1 MKSSIISLI
10 PPMAPGTA
18 MNQNQTG
25 RAFVPQ
31 ILHLEA
37 NRDGGTVLSRFLD
50 YADGNPVA
58 ESLTEV
64 RIFRNAT
71 HLFLNI
77 QARETSKVIA
87 NAREDGYAALA
98 GDHVEIFF
106 GESGEN
112 GWYRHFAVSA
122 GGGRFSEF
130 AELSDWEAVT
140 AVADDRWSAEIRLPL
155 SLLPLTGESVGFN
168 IARQRSAAKQLLVW
182 VHTGSAFH
190 NIDRLGRLYFLP
202 PEPECVLHGPWVC
215 QPDSTSVEIGW
226 ETAGAGAAVVEYRRK
241 GETEFRIAYA
251 DPVSGTIRRDKSL
264 HRARLKNLTPGSE
277 YEYRLKMLFPE
288 LGKESPATGLFSF
301 RTNAGSARDFSL
313 LLTSDLHCRT
323 GELMRIL
330 HTQEADN
337 ADFAILLGD
346 MVTASPGRR
355 IYYDG
360 FLDAMLREWRKPFV
374 ISTGNH
380 EFRGC
385 GAGAWF
391 DLFAGRDGSGYF
403 TFSHGGVFFIVLD
416 VAGDYNPSLPEL
428 EKAYRTRQREWL
440 QTVTESGDFLHADF
454 RVVLSHE
461 ALVSP
466 ELGSH
471 AVFEMIDGL
480 LTGPGVIDLMIGG
493 HEHCY
498 CRSTPGEKALHCN
511 SPKLCRYPA
520 WALPFPVVLNDYCA
534 HLELSRQGDVLTVRA
549 FDSTG
554 KNIDSFS
561 VAQAAQNKTDLE
573 KV

>member
-1 MKSSIISLI
+1 
-10 PPMAPGTA
+10 

-87 NAREDGYAALA
+87 NALEDGYAALA
-98 GDHVEIFF
+98 GEHVEIFF

-277 YEYRLKMLFPE
+277 YEYQLKMLFPE

-301 RTNAGSARDFSL
+301 RTNARSARDFSL

>member
-1 MKSSIISLI
+1 
-10 PPMAPGTA
+10 MAPDTA

-226 ETAGAGAAVVEYRRK
+226 ETAGAGAAIVEYRRK

-391 DLFAGRDGSGYF
+391 DLFAERDGSGYF

>member
-1 MKSSIISLI
+1 M
-10 PPMAPGTA
+10 
-18 MNQNQTG
+18 
-25 RAFVPQ
+25 
-31 ILHLEA
+31 
-37 NRDGGTVLSRFLD
+37 
-50 YADGNPVA
+50 
-58 ESLTEV
+58 

-130 AELSDWEAVT
+130 AKLSDWEAVT

-534 HLELSRQGDVLTVRA
+534 HLELSRLGDVLTVRA

>member
-1 MKSSIISLI
+1 
-10 PPMAPGTA
+10 MAPDTA

-37 NRDGGTVLSRFLD
+37 NRNGGTVLSRFLD

-64 RIFRNAT
+64 RILRNAT

-534 HLELSRQGDVLTVRA
+534 HLELSRLGDVLTVRA

>member
-1 MKSSIISLI
+1 
-10 PPMAPGTA
+10 MAPGTA

-130 AELSDWEAVT
+130 AKLSDWEAVT

-466 ELGSH
+466 ELGPH

-534 HLELSRQGDVLTVRA
+534 HLELSRLGDVLTVRA

>member
-1 MKSSIISLI
+1 M
-10 PPMAPGTA
+10 
-18 MNQNQTG
+18 
-25 RAFVPQ
+25 
-31 ILHLEA
+31 
-37 NRDGGTVLSRFLD
+37 
-50 YADGNPVA
+50 
-58 ESLTEV
+58 

-130 AELSDWEAVT
+130 AKLSDWEAVT

-277 YEYRLKMLFPE
+277 YEYQLKMLFPE

>member
-1 MKSSIISLI
+1 
-10 PPMAPGTA
+10 MAPDTA

-226 ETAGAGAAVVEYRRK
+226 ETAGAGATVVEYRRK

-360 FLDAMLREWRKPFV
+360 FLDAMLRKWRKPFV

-440 QTVTESGDFLHADF
+440 QTVTETGDFLHADF

-498 CRSTPGEKALHCN
+498 CRSTPGEKALHGN

-561 VAQAAQNKTDLE
+561 VAQAVQNKTDLE

>member
-1 MKSSIISLI
+1 
-10 PPMAPGTA
+10 MAPGTA

-87 NAREDGYAALA
+87 NARKDGYAALA

-360 FLDAMLREWRKPFV
+360 FLDAMLRKWRKPFV

-440 QTVTESGDFLHADF
+440 QTVTEAGDFLHADF

-498 CRSTPGEKALHCN
+498 CRSTPGEKALHGN

-561 VAQAAQNKTDLE
+561 VAQAVQNKTDLE

>member
-1 MKSSIISLI
+1 
-10 PPMAPGTA
+10 MAPDTA

-37 NRDGGTVLSRFLD
+37 NRNGGTVLSRFLD

-130 AELSDWEAVT
+130 AKLSDWEAVT

-155 SLLPLTGESVGFN
+155 SLLPQTGESVGFN

-277 YEYRLKMLFPE
+277 YEYQLKMLFPE

>member
-1 MKSSIISLI
+1 
-10 PPMAPGTA
+10 MAPGTA

-87 NAREDGYAALA
+87 NARKDGYAALA

-182 VHTGSAFH
+182 VHTGSTFH

-360 FLDAMLREWRKPFV
+360 FLDAMLRKWRKPFV

-440 QTVTESGDFLHADF
+440 QTVTETGDFLHADF

-498 CRSTPGEKALHCN
+498 CRSTPGEKALHGN

-561 VAQAAQNKTDLE
+561 VAQAVQNKTDLE

>member
-1 MKSSIISLI
+1 M
-10 PPMAPGTA
+10 T
-18 MNQNQTG
+18 NQSQTG
-25 RAFVPQ
+25 RVFVPQ
-31 ILHLEA
+31 ILNPDA
-37 NRDGGTVLSRFLD
+37 GRDVETVLSRFLD

-64 RIFRNAT
+64 SIFRSAT
-71 HLFLNI
+71 HLFLNV
-77 QARETSKVIA
+77 QAREPLEILAGTPQ
-87 NAREDGYAALA
+87 DGYAALE
-98 GDHVEIFF
+98 GDHLEIFF

-140 AVADDRWSAEIRLPL
+140 AMADDRWSAEIRIPL
-155 SLLPLTGESVGFN
+155 SLLPFAGESVGFN

-202 PEPECVLHGPWVC
+202 PEPECILHGPWVC
-215 QPDSTSVEIGW
+215 QPECSSVEIGW

-241 GETEFRIAYA
+241 GEGEFRSAYA
-251 DPVSGTIRRDKSL
+251 DPVSGTIRRDRTL
-264 HRARLKNLTPGSE
+264 HRARLENLTPGCE
-277 YEYRLKMLFPE
+277 YEYQLKMLFPE
-288 LGKESPATGLFSF
+288 LGKESPVTGNFSF
-301 RTNAGSARDFSL
+301 RTNAGNKRDFSL
-313 LLTSDLHCRT
+313 LITSDLHCRT
-323 GELMRIL
+323 GELLRIL
-330 HTQEADN
+330 RTPEAET
-337 ADFAILLGD
+337 ADFGILLGD

-374 ISTGNH
+374 ITTGNH

-403 TFSHGGVFFIVLD
+403 TFSHAGVFFIVLD
-416 VAGDYNPSLPEL
+416 VAGDYNPALPEL
-428 EKAYRTRQREWL
+428 EKAYRDRQREWL
-440 QTVTESGDFLHADF
+440 RTVAASGEFLHADF
-454 RVVLSHE
+454 RVLLSHE
-461 ALVSP
+461 ALISP

-471 AVFEMIDGL
+471 AVFGVIDGI

-498 CRSTPGEKALHCN
+498 CRSTPGRKTLFCN
-511 SPKLCRYPA
+511 SPKLQRYSA
-520 WALPFPVVLNDYCA
+520 WDLPFPVVLNDYCA
-534 HLELSRQGDVLTVRA
+534 HLELSRRGDILTVRA

-554 KNIDSFS
+554 EYIDSFP
-561 VAQAAQNKTDLE
+561 VTRIGTK
-573 KV
+573 

>member
-1 MKSSIISLI
+1 
-10 PPMAPGTA
+10 MAPDTA

-106 GESGEN
+106 GESGET

-140 AVADDRWSAEIRLPL
+140 TVADDRWSAEIRLPL

-226 ETAGAGAAVVEYRRK
+226 ETAGAGAAAVEYRRK
-241 GETEFRIAYA
+241 GETEFQIAYA

-264 HRARLKNLTPGSE
+264 HRARLKNLTPESE

-391 DLFAGRDGSGYF
+391 DLFAERDGSGYF

-440 QTVTESGDFLHADF
+440 QTVTETGDFLHADF

>member
-1 MKSSIISLI
+1 
-10 PPMAPGTA
+10 

-130 AELSDWEAVT
+130 VKLSDWEAVT

-264 HRARLKNLTPGSE
+264 HRARLKNLTPESE

-391 DLFAGRDGSGYF
+391 DLFAERDGSGYF

-534 HLELSRQGDVLTVRA
+534 HLELSRLGDVLTVRA

>member
-1 MKSSIISLI
+1 
-10 PPMAPGTA
+10 MAPDTA

-106 GESGEN
+106 GESGET

-226 ETAGAGAAVVEYRRK
+226 ETAGAGATVVEYRRK

-264 HRARLKNLTPGSE
+264 HRVRLKNLTPGSE

-360 FLDAMLREWRKPFV
+360 FLDAMLRKWRKPFV

-440 QTVTESGDFLHADF
+440 QTVTETGDFLHADF

-498 CRSTPGEKALHCN
+498 CRSTPGEKALHGN

-561 VAQAAQNKTDLE
+561 VAQAVQNKTDLE

>member
-1 MKSSIISLI
+1 
-10 PPMAPGTA
+10 MAPGTA

-130 AELSDWEAVT
+130 VKLSDWEAVT

-264 HRARLKNLTPGSE
+264 HRARLKNLTPESE

-323 GELMRIL
+323 GEVMRIL

-391 DLFAGRDGSGYF
+391 DLFAERDGSGYF

-534 HLELSRQGDVLTVRA
+534 HLELSRLGDVLTVRA

>member
-1 MKSSIISLI
+1 
-10 PPMAPGTA
+10 MAPGTA

-226 ETAGAGAAVVEYRRK
+226 ETAGAGATVVEYRRK

-440 QTVTESGDFLHADF
+440 QTVTETGDFLHADF

>member
-1 MKSSIISLI
+1 
-10 PPMAPGTA
+10 MAPDTA

-391 DLFAGRDGSGYF
+391 DLFAERDGSGYF

-573 KV
+573 QV

>member
-1 MKSSIISLI
+1 
-10 PPMAPGTA
+10 MAPDTA

-106 GESGEN
+106 GESGET

-226 ETAGAGAAVVEYRRK
+226 ETAGAGAAAVEYRRK

-264 HRARLKNLTPGSE
+264 HRVRLKNLTPGSE

-534 HLELSRQGDVLTVRA
+534 HLELSRLGDVLTVRA

>member
-1 MKSSIISLI
+1 
-10 PPMAPGTA
+10 MAPGTA

-226 ETAGAGAAVVEYRRK
+226 ETAGAGAAIVEYRRK

-264 HRARLKNLTPGSE
+264 HRARLKNLTPGSK

-391 DLFAGRDGSGYF
+391 DLFAERDGSGYF

>member
-1 MKSSIISLI
+1 
-10 PPMAPGTA
+10 MAPDTA

-37 NRDGGTVLSRFLD
+37 NRNGGTVLSRFLD

-130 AELSDWEAVT
+130 AKLSDWEAVT
-140 AVADDRWSAEIRLPL
+140 AVADDRWSAEIRFPL

-277 YEYRLKMLFPE
+277 YEYQLKMLFPE

>member
-1 MKSSIISLI
+1 
-10 PPMAPGTA
+10 MAPGTA

-130 AELSDWEAVT
+130 VKLSDWEAVT

-264 HRARLKNLTPGSE
+264 HRARLKNLTPESE

-391 DLFAGRDGSGYF
+391 DLFAERDGSGYF

-534 HLELSRQGDVLTVRA
+534 HLELSRLGDVLTVRA

>member
-1 MKSSIISLI
+1 
-10 PPMAPGTA
+10 MAPDTA

-106 GESGEN
+106 GESGET

-226 ETAGAGAAVVEYRRK
+226 ETAGAGAAAVEYRRK
-241 GETEFRIAYA
+241 GETEFQIAYA

-264 HRARLKNLTPGSE
+264 HRARLKNLTPESE

-360 FLDAMLREWRKPFV
+360 FLDAMLRKWRKPFV

-440 QTVTESGDFLHADF
+440 QTVTETGDFLHADF

-498 CRSTPGEKALHCN
+498 CRSTPGEKALHGN

-561 VAQAAQNKTDLE
+561 VAQAVQNKTDLE

>member
-1 MKSSIISLI
+1 
-10 PPMAPGTA
+10 MAPDTA

-37 NRDGGTVLSRFLD
+37 NRNGGTVLSRFLD

>member
-1 MKSSIISLI
+1 
-10 PPMAPGTA
+10 MAPGTA

-130 AELSDWEAVT
+130 AKLSDWEAVT

-277 YEYRLKMLFPE
+277 YEYRLKKLVPE

-440 QTVTESGDFLHADF
+440 QTVTETGDFLHADF

-498 CRSTPGEKALHCN
+498 CRNVPGET
-511 SPKLCRYPA
+511 KLRCTAPGLRDLPA
-520 WALPFPVVLNDYCA
+520 WEVPFPVVLNDYCA
-534 HLELSRQGDVLTVRA
+534 HLELSRRGATLHVKA
-549 FDSTG
+549 FDATG
-554 KNIDSFS
+554 NVVDEFP
-561 VAQAAQNKTDLE
+561 VEPVGGFRGRTTPGRRG
-573 KV
+573 

>member
-1 MKSSIISLI
+1 
-10 PPMAPGTA
+10 MAPDTA

-106 GESGEN
+106 GESGET

-226 ETAGAGAAVVEYRRK
+226 ETAGAGATVVEYRRK

-360 FLDAMLREWRKPFV
+360 FLDAMLRKWRKPFV

-385 GAGAWF
+385 EAGAWF

-440 QTVTESGDFLHADF
+440 QTVTETGDFLHADF

-498 CRSTPGEKALHCN
+498 CRSTPGEKALHGN

-561 VAQAAQNKTDLE
+561 VAQAVQNKTDLE

>member
-1 MKSSIISLI
+1 
-10 PPMAPGTA
+10 MAPGTA

-77 QARETSKVIA
+77 QAWETSKVIA

-226 ETAGAGAAVVEYRRK
+226 ETAGAGATVVEYRRK

-264 HRARLKNLTPGSE
+264 HRVRLKNLTPGSE

-498 CRSTPGEKALHCN
+498 CRSTPGEKALHGN

>member
-1 MKSSIISLI
+1 
-10 PPMAPGTA
+10 MAPDTA

-37 NRDGGTVLSRFLD
+37 NRNGGTVLSRFLD

-498 CRSTPGEKALHCN
+498 CRSTPGEKALHGN

-534 HLELSRQGDVLTVRA
+534 HLELSRLGDVLTVRA

>member
-1 MKSSIISLI
+1 
-10 PPMAPGTA
+10 MAPDTA

-37 NRDGGTVLSRFLD
+37 NRNGGTVLSRFLD

-130 AELSDWEAVT
+130 AKLSDWEAVT

-277 YEYRLKMLFPE
+277 YEYQLKMLSPE

-440 QTVTESGDFLHADF
+440 QTVTETGDFLHADF

>member
-1 MKSSIISLI
+1 
-10 PPMAPGTA
+10 MAPGTA

-31 ILHLEA
+31 ILNLEA

-288 LGKESPATGLFSF
+288 LGKESPTTGLFSF

-360 FLDAMLREWRKPFV
+360 FLDAMLRKWRKPFV

-440 QTVTESGDFLHADF
+440 QTVTETGDFLHADF

-498 CRSTPGEKALHCN
+498 CRSTPGEKALHGN

-561 VAQAAQNKTDLE
+561 VAQAVQNKTDLE

>member
-1 MKSSIISLI
+1 
-10 PPMAPGTA
+10 MAPDTA

-37 NRDGGTVLSRFLD
+37 NRNGGTVLSRFLD

-71 HLFLNI
+71 RLFLNI

-130 AELSDWEAVT
+130 AKLSDWEAVT

-277 YEYRLKMLFPE
+277 YEYQLKMLFPE

>member
-1 MKSSIISLI
+1 
-10 PPMAPGTA
+10 MAPDTA

-106 GESGEN
+106 GESGET

-360 FLDAMLREWRKPFV
+360 FLDAMLRKWRKPFV

-391 DLFAGRDGSGYF
+391 DLFAERDGSGYF

-440 QTVTESGDFLHADF
+440 QTVTETGDFLHADF

-498 CRSTPGEKALHCN
+498 CRSTPGEKALHGN

-561 VAQAAQNKTDLE
+561 VAQAVQNKTDLE

>member
-1 MKSSIISLI
+1 
-10 PPMAPGTA
+10 MAPDTA

-37 NRDGGTVLSRFLD
+37 NRNGGTVLSRFLD

-534 HLELSRQGDVLTVRA
+534 HLELSRLGDVLTVRA

>member
-1 MKSSIISLI
+1 
-10 PPMAPGTA
+10 

-106 GESGEN
+106 GESGET

-226 ETAGAGAAVVEYRRK
+226 ETAGAGATVVEYRRK

-360 FLDAMLREWRKPFV
+360 FLDAMLRKWRKPFV

-440 QTVTESGDFLHADF
+440 QTVTETGDFLHADF

-498 CRSTPGEKALHCN
+498 CRSTPGEKALHGN

-561 VAQAAQNKTDLE
+561 VAQAVQNKTDLE

>member
-1 MKSSIISLI
+1 
-10 PPMAPGTA
+10 

-106 GESGEN
+106 GESGET

-226 ETAGAGAAVVEYRRK
+226 ETAGAGAAAVEYRRK

-264 HRARLKNLTPGSE
+264 HRARLKNLTPESE

-391 DLFAGRDGSGYF
+391 DLFAERDGSGYF

-440 QTVTESGDFLHADF
+440 QTVTETGDFLHADF

>member
-1 MKSSIISLI
+1 
-10 PPMAPGTA
+10 MAPDTA

-37 NRDGGTVLSRFLD
+37 NRNGGTVLSRFLD

-130 AELSDWEAVT
+130 AKLSDWEAVT

-241 GETEFRIAYA
+241 GETEFRITYA

-277 YEYRLKMLFPE
+277 YEYQLKMLFPE

>member
-1 MKSSIISLI
+1 
-10 PPMAPGTA
+10 MAPDTA

-37 NRDGGTVLSRFLD
+37 NRNGGTVLSRFLD

-130 AELSDWEAVT
+130 AKLSDWEAVT

-534 HLELSRQGDVLTVRA
+534 HLELSRLGDVLTVRA

>member
-1 MKSSIISLI
+1 
-10 PPMAPGTA
+10 MAPDTA

-106 GESGEN
+106 GESGET

-534 HLELSRQGDVLTVRA
+534 HLELSRLGDVLTVRA

>member
-1 MKSSIISLI
+1 
-10 PPMAPGTA
+10 MAPDTA

-106 GESGEN
+106 GESGET

-391 DLFAGRDGSGYF
+391 DLFAERDGSGYF

-440 QTVTESGDFLHADF
+440 QTVTETGDFLHADF

-561 VAQAAQNKTDLE
+561 VAQAVQNKTDLE

>member
-1 MKSSIISLI
+1 
-10 PPMAPGTA
+10 MAPGTA

-58 ESLTEV
+58 ESLTKV

-130 AELSDWEAVT
+130 AKLSDWEAVT

-277 YEYRLKMLFPE
+277 YEYQLKMLFPE